1 MNIGDRKFTA
11 AFKSYCRTLNLAVK
25 ISRLA
30 GGRYGEKDK
39 VIWACILF
47 TKLCTT
53 GRSLRK
59 LLDHD
64 VSREYKADWDYSSA
78 FSLTRNIMECYQTL
92 FSLYTTNFTEPL
104 SYQGSAF
111 LKLPKFP

>member
-39 VIWACILF
+39 VI
-47 TKLCTT
+47 
-53 GRSLRK
+53 
-59 LLDHD
+59 
-64 VSREYKADWDYSSA
+64 
-78 FSLTRNIMECYQTL
+78 
-92 FSLYTTNFTEPL
+92 
-104 SYQGSAF
+104 
-111 LKLPKFP
+111 